1 MEIFSFTG
9 KELETQEK
17 SYVTLSDFSTT
28 VTHRAYTIFEVMTEF
43 MFTSYVTK
51 FQS

>member
-17 SYVTLSDFSTT
+17 SCVVLSDFNTT
-28 VTHRAYTIFEVMTEF
+28 VTHRADIIFEVMTEF
-43 MFTSYVTK
+43 MFTS
-51 FQS
+51 